1 MCVRVQGDGARGRG
15 RERPGMPPQGVHSQV
30 AGALEEAFKPGQPGV
45 GFQLTYQLGG
55 REKVT
60 SGAVMP
66 PSQSRRGDRK
76 WQAPL
81 PAPGAWQT
89 LSEC

>member
-1 MCVRVQGDGARGRG
+1 MRVRVQGDGARGRG

-30 AGALEEAFKPGQPGV
+30 AGALKEAFKPGQPGV

-60 SGAVMP
+60 SGAVTP
-66 PSQSRRGDRK
+66 PSRSRRGDRK

-81 PAPGAWQT
+81 PASGARQT

>member
-1 MCVRVQGDGARGRG
+1 MQGDGARGRG
-15 RERPGMPPQGVHSQV
+15 RETPGMSPQGVHSQV
-30 AGALEEAFKPGQPGV
+30 AGAPEEAFKPGQPGA

-55 REKVT
+55 REKAT
-60 SGAVMP
+60 SGTVMP

-76 WQAPL
+76 RQAPL
-81 PAPGAWQT
+81 TAPGAWQT